1 MDITLTQEGLK
12 AIDELLIATIDSEVD
27 LLNEAARHILTSGG
41 KHLRPHVAMLS
52 YLAAG
57 GDDLMEAVSM
67 AAAIE
72 MVHTATLVH
81 DDINDHALLRR
92 GRPSVHARW
101 GRTFALLT
109 GDYMFAKV
117 YELMAPYGPTY
128 NIIMARACSQLVEG
142 ETLQAVSAKAGT
154 IDRETYKRIVALKTA
169 SLFEGAAR
177 MGALLGGGD
186 ERVVNALAD
195 YAYNLGIAFQLVD
208 DILDV
213 VGDPEA
219 LGKPIGADL
228 AQGRGAF
235 VAQPNGKTILS
246 LQSSGDPAAVAEV
259 VADVA
264 LAGTAVAVDVA
275 AAEEEEADPIARMM
289 AKLRTSGA
297 IEKARLQALEVIE
310 RARRAL
316 DDVPPSPARDELLA
330 VTNDVIE
337 RNH

>member
-1 MDITLTQEGLK
+1 MDLTLTREGLQ
-12 AIDELLIATIDSEVD
+12 AIDELLIATIDSEVE
-27 LLNEAARHILTSGG
+27 LLNEASRHIISSGG
-41 KHLRPHVAMLS
+41 KHLRPHVALLS

-57 GDDLMEAVSM
+57 GTDLSEAVSM

-128 NIIMARACSQLVEG
+128 NIIMARACSELVEG
-142 ETLQAVSAKAGT
+142 ETLQAVAAKAGA

-169 SLFEGAAR
+169 SLFEGSAR

-186 ERVVNALAD
+186 ERTVDALAE
-195 YAYNLGIAFQLVD
+195 YAYNLGIAFQMVD

-213 VGDPEA
+213 VGDPAA
-219 LGKPIGADL
+219 LGKPVGADL

-235 VAQPNGKTILS
+235 VAQQPNGKTILS
-246 LQSSGDPAAVAEV
+246 LQSTDDVASAAAAVAEV
-259 VADVA
+259 VAVA
-264 LAGTAVAVDVA
+264 EATDPD
-275 AAEEEEADPIARMM
+275 EADPIARMM

-297 IEKARLQALEVIE
+297 IEAARLQALEMID
-310 RARRAL
+310 RARAAL
-316 DDVPPSPARDELLA
+316 DAVPPSAARDELMSL
-330 VTNDVIE
+330 TDDVLN
-337 RNH
+337 RDH

>member
-1 MDITLTQEGLK
+1 MDITLTREGLQ
-12 AIDELLIATIDSEVD
+12 AIDDLLLATIDSEID
-27 LLNEAARHILTSGG
+27 LLNEASRHILTSGG

-57 GDDLMEAVSM
+57 GTDLMEAVSM

-154 IDRETYKRIVALKTA
+154 INRETYKRIVALKTA

-186 ERVVNALAD
+186 ERTVEALAE

-213 VGDPEA
+213 IGDPEA

-235 VAQPNGKTILS
+235 VTQPNGKTILS
-246 LQSSGDPAAVAEV
+246 LQPSDDPTATTAMAAAAVAE
-259 VADVA
+259 
-264 LAGTAVAVDVA
+264 AGVE
-275 AAEEEEADPIARMM
+275 AEDDPIARMM
-289 AKLRTSGA
+289 AGLRASGA
-297 IEKARLQALEVIE
+297 IEKARLQALEVVE

-316 DDVPPSPARDELLA
+316 DDVPPSAARDELMS
-330 VTNDVIE
+330 VTDDVLQ
-337 RNH
+337 RDH

>member
-1 MDITLTQEGLK
+1 MDVTLTQEGLR
-12 AIDELLIATIDSEVD
+12 AIDELLISAIDSEVE
-27 LLNEAARHILTSGG
+27 LLNEASRHIISSGG

-57 GDDLMEAVSM
+57 GDDVMEAVSM

-128 NIIMARACSQLVEG
+128 NMIMARACSQLVEG
-142 ETLQAVSAKAGT
+142 ETLQAVAAKAGT

-186 ERVVNALAD
+186 ARTVEALAQ

-219 LGKPIGADL
+219 LGKPIGTDL
-228 AQGRGAF
+228 AQARGAF
-235 VAQPNGKTILS
+235 MTQPNGKTILT
-246 LQSSGDPAAVAEV
+246 LQSSEDVGAVTAVATAVAEV
-259 VADVA
+259 DELEASS
-264 LAGTAVAVDVA
+264 AVDDTD
-275 AAEEEEADPIARMM
+275 DPIARMM

-297 IEKARLQALEVIE
+297 IELARLQALEVIE

-316 DDVPPSPARDELLA
+316 DDVPPSPARDELLS
-330 VTNDVIE
+330 VTDDVLN
-337 RNH
+337 RDH

>member
-1 MDITLTQEGLK
+1 MDLTLTRDGLQ
-12 AIDELLIATIDSEVD
+12 AIDALLIATIDSEVE
-27 LLNEAARHILTSGG
+27 LLNEASRHIISGGG
-41 KHLRPHVAMLS
+41 KHLRPHVALLS

-57 GDDLMEAVSM
+57 GQNLSEAVSM

-117 YELMAPYGPTY
+117 YELMAPYGAEY
-128 NIIMARACSQLVEG
+128 NIIMARACSELVEG
-142 ETLQAVSAKAGT
+142 ETLQAVAAKAGT

-186 ERVVNALAD
+186 ERTVEALAE
-195 YAYNLGIAFQLVD
+195 YAWNLGIAFQMVD

-213 VGDPEA
+213 VGDPTA
-219 LGKPIGADL
+219 LGKPVGADL

-235 VAQPNGKTILS
+235 APPPNGTTILS
-246 LQSSGDPAAVAEV
+246 LQGDDDAGAAVA
-259 VADVA
+259 VAD
-264 LAGTAVAVDVA
+264 
-275 AAEEEEADPIARMM
+275 EADPIARMM

-297 IEKARLQALEVIE
+297 IEAARLQALEMID
-310 RARRAL
+310 RARAAL
-316 DDVPPSPARDELLA
+316 DNVAPSAARDELLSL
-330 VTNDVIE
+330 THDVLN
-337 RNH
+337 RDH

>member
-1 MDITLTQEGLK
+1 MDITLTQKGLE
-12 AIDELLIATIDSEVD
+12 AIDDLLIATIDSEVE
-27 LLNEAARHILTSGG
+27 LLNEASRHIIASGG
-41 KHLRPHVAMLS
+41 KHLRPHVAMLA

-186 ERVVNALAD
+186 ERVVNALAE
-195 YAYNLGIAFQLVD
+195 YAWNLGIAFQLVD

-219 LGKPIGADL
+219 LGKPIGTDL

-235 VAQPNGKTILS
+235 VAQPNGQTILS
-246 LQSSGDPAAVAEV
+246 LRTSEDPAAVAEAVAELAEV
-259 VADVA
+259 VA
-264 LAGTAVAVDVA
+264 
-275 AAEEEEADPIARMM
+275 EADEDDEGDPIARMM

-297 IEKARLQALEVIE
+297 IEVARLQALEVIE

-316 DDVPPSPARDELLA
+316 DDVPPSAARDELLA
-330 VTNDVIE
+330 VTNDVIH
-337 RNH
+337 RDN

>member
-1 MDITLTQEGLK
+1 MDVTLTKDGLR
-12 AIDELLIATIDSEVD
+12 AIEELLLASIDSEVD
-27 LLNEAARHILTSGG
+27 LLNEASRHILSSGG
-41 KHLRPHVAMLS
+41 KHLRPHVALLS

-117 YELMAPYGPTY
+117 YELMAPYGATC
-128 NIIMARACSQLVEG
+128 NIIMARACTRLVEG

-154 IDRETYKRIVALKTA
+154 IDRATYKRIVALKTA
-169 SLFEGAAR
+169 SLFEGAAQ

-186 ERVVNALAD
+186 ERVVRALSD
-195 YAYNLGIAFQLVD
+195 YAYNLGIAFQMVD

-213 VGDPEA
+213 IGDPAA
-219 LGKPIGADL
+219 LGKPVGADL

-235 VAQPNGKTILS
+235 VAPPPNGKTILS
-246 LQSSGDPAAVAEV
+246 LHMGGDAAAVAEAVATAEV
-259 VADVA
+259 VATDEPA
-264 LAGTAVAVDVA
+264 DET
-275 AAEEEEADPIARMM
+275 DPIARMM

-297 IEKARLQALEVIE
+297 IEAARVQALEMLD

-316 DDVPPSPARDELLA
+316 DDVPPSAARDELLA
-330 VTNDVIE
+330 LTDDVIN
-337 RNH
+337 RDH

>member
-1 MDITLTQEGLK
+1 MDVTLTKDGLR
-12 AIDELLIATIDSEVD
+12 AIEELLLASIDSEVD
-27 LLNEAARHILTSGG
+27 LLNEASRHILSSGG
-41 KHLRPHVAMLS
+41 KHLRPHVALLS

-109 GDYMFAKV
+109 GDFMFAKV

-128 NIIMARACSQLVEG
+128 NVIMARACSELVEG

-186 ERVVNALAD
+186 ERTVDALAV
-195 YAYNLGIAFQLVD
+195 YAWNLGIAFQMVD

-213 VGDPEA
+213 VGDPTA
-219 LGKPIGADL
+219 LGKPVGADL

-235 VAQPNGKTILS
+235 APNGKSILS
-246 LQSSGDPAAVAEV
+246 LQGSGDVAAEAAAVAEAVAVAEV
-259 VADVA
+259 VADP
-264 LAGTAVAVDVA
+264 D
-275 AAEEEEADPIARMM
+275 EADPIARMM

-297 IEKARLQALEVIE
+297 IEAARLQALEMIE
-310 RARRAL
+310 RARVAL
-316 DDVPPSPARDELLA
+316 DDVPPSPARDELLSL
-330 VTNDVIE
+330 TDDVLN
-337 RNH
+337 RDH

>member
-1 MDITLTQEGLK
+1 MDITLTQKGLE
-12 AIDELLIATIDSEVD
+12 AIDDLLIATIDSEVE
-27 LLNEAARHILTSGG
+27 LLNEASRHIIASGG

-186 ERVVNALAD
+186 ERVVNALAE
-195 YAYNLGIAFQLVD
+195 YAWNLGIAFQLVD

-219 LGKPIGADL
+219 LGKPIGTDL

-235 VAQPNGKTILS
+235 VAQPNGQTILS
-246 LQSSGDPAAVAEV
+246 LRTSEDPAAVAEAVAELAEV
-259 VADVA
+259 VA
-264 LAGTAVAVDVA
+264 
-275 AAEEEEADPIARMM
+275 EADEDDEGDPIARMM

-297 IEKARLQALEVIE
+297 IEAARLQALEMIE
-310 RARRAL
+310 RARAVL
-316 DDVPPSPARDELLA
+316 DDVPPSPARDELMSL
-330 VTNDVIE
+330 TNDVIN
-337 RNH
+337 RDH

>member
-1 MDITLTQEGLK
+1 MDVTLTREGLQ
-12 AIDELLIATIDSEVD
+12 AIDELLLSTIDSEVD
-27 LLNEAARHILTSGG
+27 LLNEASRHIISSGG
-41 KHLRPHVAMLS
+41 KHLRPHVALLS

-57 GDDLMEAVSM
+57 GDDLHEAVSM

-128 NIIMARACSQLVEG
+128 NMIMARACSELVEG
-142 ETLQAVSAKAGT
+142 ETLQAVSAKAGS

-177 MGALLGGGD
+177 MGALLAGGD
-186 ERVVNALAD
+186 ERTVEALAE

-219 LGKPIGADL
+219 LGKPIGTDL
-228 AQGRGAF
+228 SQGRGAF
-235 VAQPNGKTILS
+235 VAQPNGKSILS
-246 LQSSGDPAAVAEV
+246 LQPSEDVSTATAVVAEV
-259 VADVA
+259 VAVA
-264 LAGTAVAVDVA
+264 EA
-275 AAEEEEADPIARMM
+275 ADETDPIARMM

-297 IEKARLQALEVIE
+297 IELARLQALEMID
-310 RARRAL
+310 RARAAL
-316 DDVPPSPARDELLA
+316 DHVPPSPARDELMSL
-330 VTNDVIE
+330 TDDVIN
-337 RNH
+337 RDH

>member
-1 MDITLTQEGLK
+1 MDITLTREGLQ
-12 AIDELLIATIDSEVD
+12 AIDDLLLATLDSEVE
-27 LLNEAARHILTSGG
+27 LLTDASRHIISSGG
-41 KHLRPHVAMLS
+41 KHLRPHVALLA

-57 GDDLMEAVSM
+57 GDDLLEAVSM

-109 GDYMFAKV
+109 GDFMFAKV

-128 NIIMARACSQLVEG
+128 NVIMARACSELVEG
-142 ETLQAVSAKAGT
+142 ETLQAVAAKAGA

-169 SLFEGAAR
+169 SLFEGSAR

-186 ERVVNALAD
+186 ERVVDALAD

-213 VGDPEA
+213 IGDPVT
-219 LGKPIGADL
+219 LGKPIGTDL

-235 VAQPNGKTILS
+235 VAQPNGQTILS
-246 LQSSGDPAAVAEV
+246 LRTVEDVSSATAAVA
-259 VADVA
+259 D
-264 LAGTAVAVDVA
+264 AVAV
-275 AAEEEEADPIARMM
+275 AEAVGEPLDESDPIARMM
-289 AKLRTSGA
+289 SKLRTSGA
-297 IEKARLQALEVIE
+297 IEAARLQALEMID
-310 RARRAL
+310 RARAAL
-316 DDVPPSPARDELLA
+316 DDVPPSAARDELMSL
-330 VTNDVIE
+330 TDDVLD
-337 RNH
+337 RDR

>member
-1 MDITLTQEGLK
+1 MDLTLTQEGLH
-12 AIDELLIATIDSEVD
+12 AIDELLVATVRSEVE
-27 LLNEAARHILTSGG
+27 LLQAASRHIIGSGG
-41 KHLRPHVAMLS
+41 KHLRPHVALLS

-57 GDDLMEAVSM
+57 GTELSDAVSM

-109 GDYMFAKV
+109 GDFMFAKV

-128 NIIMARACSQLVEG
+128 NVIMARACSELVEG

-186 ERVVNALAD
+186 ERTVEALAV
-195 YAYNLGIAFQLVD
+195 YAWNLGIAFQMVD

-213 VGDPEA
+213 VGDPTA
-219 LGKPIGADL
+219 LGKPVGADL

-235 VAQPNGKTILS
+235 APNGKSILS
-246 LQSSGDPAAVAEV
+246 LQGSGDVAAEAAAVAE
-259 VADVA
+259 
-264 LAGTAVAVDVA
+264 AVAVAEIVA
-275 AAEEEEADPIARMM
+275 DPDEADPIARMM

-297 IEKARLQALEVIE
+297 IEAARLQALEMIE
-310 RARRAL
+310 RARVAL
-316 DDVPPSPARDELLA
+316 DDVPPSPARDELLSL
-330 VTNDVIE
+330 TDDVLN
-337 RNH
+337 RDH

>member
-1 MDITLTQEGLK
+1 MDTTLTHEGLQ
-12 AIDELLIATIDSEVD
+12 AIDDLLLATMDSEVE
-27 LLNEAARHILTSGG
+27 LLTDASRHIIASGG
-41 KHLRPHVAMLS
+41 KHLRPHVALLS

-57 GDDLMEAVSM
+57 GDDLLEAVSM

-109 GDYMFAKV
+109 GDFMFAKV
-117 YELMAPYGPTY
+117 YQLMAPYGPAY
-128 NIIMARACSQLVEG
+128 NVIMARACSELVEG
-142 ETLQAVSAKAGT
+142 ETLQAVSAKAGA

-169 SLFEGAAR
+169 SLFEGSAR

-186 ERVVNALAD
+186 ERVVDALAD

-213 VGDPEA
+213 VGDPVA
-219 LGKPIGADL
+219 LGKPVGTDL

-235 VAQPNGKTILS
+235 VAQPNGQTILS
-246 LQSSGDPAAVAEV
+246 LRTAEDASATTAAVADIV
-259 VADVA
+259 
-264 LAGTAVAVDVA
+264 AVA
-275 AAEEEEADPIARMM
+275 EAVGEPLDETDPVARMM

-297 IEKARLQALEVIE
+297 IEVARLQALEMID
-310 RARRAL
+310 RARAAL
-316 DDVPPSPARDELLA
+316 DDVPSSAARDELMAL
-330 VTNDVIE
+330 TDDVLD
-337 RNH
+337 RDR

>member
-1 MDITLTQEGLK
+1 MDLTLTQDGLR
-12 AIDELLIATIDSEVD
+12 AIETLLHDSIDSEVE
-27 LLNEAARHILTSGG
+27 LLNDASRHILSSGG
-41 KHLRPHVAMLS
+41 KHLRPHVALLA

-57 GDDLMEAVSM
+57 GDDLHEAVSM

-109 GDYMFAKV
+109 GDFMFAKV

-128 NIIMARACSQLVEG
+128 NVIMARACSELVEG

-186 ERVVNALAD
+186 ERTVEALAV
-195 YAYNLGIAFQLVD
+195 YAWNLGIAFQMVD

-213 VGDPEA
+213 VGDPTA
-219 LGKPIGADL
+219 LGKPVGADL

-235 VAQPNGKTILS
+235 APNGKSILS
-246 LQSSGDPAAVAEV
+246 LQGSGDVAAEAAAVAEAVAVAEV
-259 VADVA
+259 VADP
-264 LAGTAVAVDVA
+264 D
-275 AAEEEEADPIARMM
+275 EADPIARMM

-297 IEKARLQALEVIE
+297 IEAARLQALEMIE
-310 RARRAL
+310 RARVAL
-316 DDVPPSPARDELLA
+316 DDVPPSPARDELLSL
-330 VTNDVIE
+330 TDDVLN
-337 RNH
+337 RDH

>member
-1 MDITLTQEGLK
+1 MDITLTREGLQ
-12 AIDELLIATIDSEVD
+12 AIDDLLLATIDSEID
-27 LLNEAARHILTSGG
+27 LLNEASRHILTSGG

-57 GDDLMEAVSM
+57 GTDLMDAVSM

-154 IDRETYKRIVALKTA
+154 INRETYKRIVALKTA

-186 ERVVNALAD
+186 ERTVEALAD

-213 VGDPEA
+213 IGDPEA

-235 VAQPNGKTILS
+235 VTQPNGKTILS
-246 LQSSGDPAAVAEV
+246 LQPSDDPTATTAMAAAAVAE
-259 VADVA
+259 
-264 LAGTAVAVDVA
+264 AGVE
-275 AAEEEEADPIARMM
+275 AEDDPIARMM
-289 AKLRTSGA
+289 AGLRASGA
-297 IEKARLQALEVIE
+297 IEKARLQALEVVE

-316 DDVPPSPARDELLA
+316 DDVPPSAARDELMS
-330 VTNDVIE
+330 VTDDVLQ
-337 RNH
+337 RDH

>member
-1 MDITLTQEGLK
+1 MDITLTQKGLE
-12 AIDELLIATIDSEVD
+12 AIDDLLIATIDSEVE
-27 LLNEAARHILTSGG
+27 LLNEASRHIIASGG
-41 KHLRPHVAMLS
+41 KHLRPHVAMLA

-186 ERVVNALAD
+186 ERVVDALAD
-195 YAYNLGIAFQLVD
+195 YAWNLGIAFQLVD

-219 LGKPIGADL
+219 LGKPIGTDL

-235 VAQPNGKTILS
+235 VAQPNGQTILS
-246 LQSSGDPAAVAEV
+246 LRTSEDPAAVAEAVAELAEV
-259 VADVA
+259 VA
-264 LAGTAVAVDVA
+264 
-275 AAEEEEADPIARMM
+275 EADEDDEGDPIARMM

-297 IEKARLQALEVIE
+297 IEAARLQALEVIE

-316 DDVPPSPARDELLA
+316 DEVPPSAARDELLA
-330 VTNDVIE
+330 VTNDVIH
-337 RNH
+337 RDN

>member
-1 MDITLTQEGLK
+1 MDVTLTQEGLQ
-12 AIDELLIATIDSEVD
+12 AIDALLLSTIDSEVD
-27 LLNEAARHILTSGG
+27 LLNDASRHIISSGG
-41 KHLRPHVAMLS
+41 KHLRPHVALLS

-57 GDDLMEAVSM
+57 GDNLHDAVSM

-101 GRTFALLT
+101 GRTFALLC

-117 YELMAPYGPTY
+117 YELMAPYGATY
-128 NIIMARACSQLVEG
+128 NVIMARACTQLVEG
-142 ETLQAVSAKAGT
+142 ETLQAVAAKAGA

-186 ERVVNALAD
+186 ERTVEALAA
-195 YAYNLGIAFQLVD
+195 YAYNLGIAFQMVD

-213 VGDPEA
+213 VGDPAA
-219 LGKPIGADL
+219 LGKPVGTDL

-235 VAQPNGKTILS
+235 VAQNGKTILG
-246 LQSSGDPAAVAEV
+246 LQPGGDGAAVAE
-259 VADVA
+259 
-264 LAGTAVAVDVA
+264 
-275 AAEEEEADPIARMM
+275 AEEDDPIARMM
-289 AKLRTSGA
+289 SKLRTSGA
-297 IEKARLQALEVIE
+297 IEAARLQALEMID
-310 RARRAL
+310 RARAAL
-316 DDVPPSPARDELLA
+316 DDVPPSPARDELLSL
-330 VTNDVIE
+330 TNDVLN
-337 RNH
+337 RDH